1 VIQFQPVKPQ
11 TKSDTKPLHNG
22 KSPLPKRK
30 RAIVSA
36 VGPALAVV
44 ILVAMVSYAVFGP
57 TGLYA
62 WGDYRQSLSK
72 KKVELEELK
81 AEEARLQN
89 RTRLVDPRH
98 ADPDLVDELVRKE
111 LNVNDPGEVIIP
123 RNRPDSAAR

>member
-1 VIQFQPVKPQ
+1 MIQSRSVKRVAK
-11 TKSDTKPLHNG
+11 TKGKPH
-22 KSPLPKRK
+22 LPRSRK
-30 RAIVSA
+30 AIIA
-36 VGPALAVV
+36 ALGPTLAVV

-62 WGDYRQSLSK
+62 WGDYRQSLTK
-72 KKVELEELK
+72 KKVELDQLK

-89 RTRLVDPRH
+89 RTDLVDPRH

-123 RNRPDSAAR
+123 RNRAESAAQ

>member
-1 VIQFQPVKPQ
+1 MKSAPQSDGKQPQ
-11 TKSDTKPLHNG
+11 NG
-22 KSPLPKRK
+22 KLPLPKRK

-36 VGPALAVV
+36 LGPALAVV

-72 KKVELEELK
+72 KKVELEKLK

-89 RTRLVDPRH
+89 RTKLVDPRH

-123 RNRPDSAAR
+123 RNTPDSAPR

>member
-1 VIQFQPVKPQ
+1 MQSRPVKSASP
-11 TKSDTKPLHNG
+11 SDGKPPHNG
-22 KSPLPKRK
+22 KLPLPKRK

-36 VGPALAVV
+36 LGPALAVV

-62 WGDYRQSLSK
+62 WGDYRQSLAK
-72 KKVELEELK
+72 EKVELERLK

-111 LNVNDPGEVIIP
+111 LNVNEPGEVIIP
-123 RNRPDSAAR
+123 RNRPDGETR

>member
-1 VIQFQPVKPQ
+1 VIQSKPVKPASQ
-11 TKSDTKPLHNG
+11 PAAKLPHNG
-22 KSPLPKRK
+22 KLPLPKRK

-36 VGPALAVV
+36 LGPALAVV

-72 KKVELEELK
+72 KKVELEKLK

-89 RTRLVDPRH
+89 RTNLVDPRH

-123 RNRPDSAAR
+123 RNRPDGAPR